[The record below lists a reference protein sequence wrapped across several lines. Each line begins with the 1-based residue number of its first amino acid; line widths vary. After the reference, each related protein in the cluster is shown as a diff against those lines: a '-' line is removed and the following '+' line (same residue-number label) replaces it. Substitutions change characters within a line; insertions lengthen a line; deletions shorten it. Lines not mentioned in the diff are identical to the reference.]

1 MPWDRGA
8 ATPATQPA
16 PAPAS
21 QSAPVP
27 KPQPAAAPAPAPATV
42 PAPKPQLNN
51 AAQVAAAGAA
61 ETPAVEDAGELQ
73 RKWAEVVERVKA
85 QQASYAALLLN
96 ARATADDGSKLTVSF
111 PAGSTFAIK
120 MLGRADTQS
129 VVLPTVCA
137 VFGRRTVEYVLDGG
151 GTPAPQHEEH
161 SPSARAAVSVDPQP
175 VSSAVPASS
184 SASATQPKAVPVAAP
199 TPSAPE
205 PAAPKPAAPI
215 PAPKSAAAPAPKSSD
230 LAKAPWLRSDNP
242 AGAPATGKLPTE
254 PAPRAPERSVAP
266 KSQPAASPA
275 PWESEQVPYD
285 DAMVGGFAADA
296 GGDDLPPFDV
306 PGATSAP
313 KSAATA
319 PKEEDA
325 PAAPWESNPGAGSPF
340 GHQGAAPSIP
350 QTEDEAKA
358 LIRSVFGQS
367 TIFKPVE

>member
-8 ATPATQPA
+8 AAPAAQPAPVSASKPAAPAPQPA
-16 PAPAS
+16 PAPT
-21 QSAPVP
+21 
-27 KPQPAAAPAPAPATV
+27 PQP
-42 PAPKPQLNN
+42 QSNN

-85 QQASYAALLLN
+85 RQASYAGLLLN

-137 VFGRRTVEYVLDGG
+137 VFGRRTVDYVLDGG

-161 SPSARAAVSVDPQP
+161 SPSARAAASADPQP
-175 VSSAVPASS
+175 VSSAAPVSS
-184 SASATQPKAVPVAAP
+184 SASAPQQQAAP
-199 TPSAPE
+199 VTASTSSAPK
-205 PAAPKPAAPI
+205 PAAPKPAAPTPAPKPVS
-215 PAPKSAAAPAPKSSD
+215 PAPKSA
-230 LAKAPWLRSDNP
+230 
-242 AGAPATGKLPTE
+242 
-254 PAPRAPERSVAP
+254 VA
-266 KSQPAASPA
+266 
-275 PWESEQVPYD
+275 
-285 DAMVGGFAADA
+285 
-296 GGDDLPPFDV
+296 
-306 PGATSAP
+306 
-313 KSAATA
+313 A

-350 QTEDEAKA
+350 QTEDEAKD
-358 LIRSVFGQS
+358 LIRSVFGQA